1 MLLHIILD
9 GKSIAPTLLRKGRQE
24 TRPIGFVYRESH
36 AIIDGKYKLLSIKDS
51 TYLYN
56 IYDDPGETTDLSQ
69 SHRKVLE
76 RLSLLYE
83 KFIGSCKDSFDGKE
97 YGTESVERMDQTWKY

>member
-1 MLLHIILD
+1 MDIDAIINPKAAEPKILKEFPPLD
-9 GKSIAPTLLRKGRQE
+9 DKPL
-24 TRPIGFVYRESH
+24 